1 MASYI
6 PALEND
12 NQKEL
17 FEQNH
22 NSWILVLHNEY
33 GILDWMFSHR
43 KS

>member
-17 FEQNH
+17 FEH
-22 NSWILVLHNEY
+22 ILVKEMGVYPIFNPIGLLET
-33 GILDWMFSHR
+33 
-43 KS
+43 